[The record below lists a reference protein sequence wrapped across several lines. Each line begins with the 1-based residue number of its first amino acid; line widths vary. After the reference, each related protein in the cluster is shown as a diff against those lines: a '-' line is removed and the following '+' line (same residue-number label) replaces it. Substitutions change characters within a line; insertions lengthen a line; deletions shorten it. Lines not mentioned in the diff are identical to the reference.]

1 MTTPAATDAGRVPS
15 LDMIRGIAILLVV
28 LVHSSQMVGFPG
40 ILANA
45 TSLGRYG
52 VPLFFILS
60 GFLIG
65 SLHGLGTNWS
75 LRKFASRRAARLLP
89 AWWAFLA
96 LWMGAFVIFP
106 EEPFALAGLS
116 SEATSTWIAV
126 GILLSIL
133 LLNDLTPITTNLF
146 VPGGWSIS
154 AEAMHYALFPRLR
167 LLSNRQVSVIA
178 LVSGGV
184 SAGLWTWVAWTNA
197 GWTPLNAW
205 LTTWSPWSTL
215 PLFLSGLLLARVI
228 PSQMRVQR
236 RWLLLCLSTISL
248 VSSGWLAA
256 RVGVDFLPLVAL
268 AGVSLFVALYYAVRV
283 PRWLVLMGA
292 LSYEMYFTHFVVLA
306 GLERTPALDWFQ
318 SEWAGIPFF
327 VLVVV
332 LSAAS
337 AYVVRWGISKP
348 GSRIIRHLSV
358 SRKVV

>member
-1 MTTPAATDAGRVPS
+1 MTRPRNDADRVPS
-15 LDMIRGIAILLVV
+15 LDLIRGIAILLVV

-65 SLHGLGTNWS
+65 SLHGLGKDWS
-75 LRKFASRRAARLLP
+75 LRNFISRRAARLLP
-89 AWWAFLA
+89 AWWSFLA
-96 LWMGAFVIFP
+96 LWILAFIIFP
-106 EEPFALAGLS
+106 EQPFALADLS
-116 SEATSTWIAV
+116 SEAKYTWIAV
-126 GILLSIL
+126 GVLLSIL

-154 AEAMHYALFPRLR
+154 AEAMHYALFPKLR
-167 LLSNRQVSVIA
+167 LLSNRQLSVIA
-178 LVSGGV
+178 FVSGGV
-184 SAGLWTWVAWTNA
+184 SVGLWIWISWTKS

-215 PLFLSGLLLARVI
+215 PLFLVGLLLARII
-228 PSQMRVQR
+228 PSQMSAQLRS
-236 RWLLLCLSTISL
+236 LLLALSAISL

-256 RVGVDFLPLVAL
+256 MVGVDFLPLVAL
-268 AGVSLFVALYYAVRV
+268 TGVSLFVALYYSVRV
-283 PRWLVLMGA
+283 PKWILLLGA

-306 GLERTPALDWFQ
+306 ALERTPFLGWFQ
-318 SEWAGIPFF
+318 YEWAGIPFF

-337 AYVVRWGISKP
+337 AYIVRWSISKP
-348 GSRIIRHLSV
+348 GGRLIRHLSIL
-358 SRKVV
+358 RKVV